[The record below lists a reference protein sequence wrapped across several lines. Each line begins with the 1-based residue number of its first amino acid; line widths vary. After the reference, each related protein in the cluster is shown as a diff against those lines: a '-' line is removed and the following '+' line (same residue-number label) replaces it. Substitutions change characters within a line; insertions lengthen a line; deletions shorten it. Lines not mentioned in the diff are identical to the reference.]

1 MTGTAG
7 VEAPASGRP
16 APPGA
21 VASVEDLR
29 VSFNTPR
36 GVVQALRSVTL
47 EVQPGEVVALV
58 GESGSGK
65 SVLGMSLLGL
75 VSRMRGAQ
83 VSGTVR
89 VADVEMLTNPDST
102 RRLVRREALGAV
114 FQDPLTSLDP
124 TMKIG
129 RQLTERGIT
138 RARALENLRAAGVP
152 EPERRFDQYPHELS
166 GGLRQRVSIA
176 MAIGTT
182 LPGGGVHT
190 VTDARGVPRLIVADE
205 PTTALDV
212 SVQAQVVL
220 LFDRLRRE
228 HGCAVL
234 FVTHDLGVAASIAD
248 RIAVM
253 YSGRLCELGA
263 AADVLQRPSHPYT
276 RALLEARVSIDTP
289 RAQAIRGIAGSP
301 PDPTAPPPGC
311 PYAPR
316 CPRAQEDCTVA
327 PPDPRPSPDGVAG
340 RIVACL
346 HPLSPADAEG
356 ADVESDADAAAD
368 STDIAHAA
376 DTADSTGS
384 APTPTASAPVAL
396 GERREEPA
404 LELHDVAKTFTLRG
418 PLGKAARHVHAVS
431 GVSLTVSAGGSL
443 ALVGESGC
451 GKTTTL
457 RMACG
462 LMRPDSGEVH
472 WGKDAGRPQLVFQD
486 AGSSLTPWRTVGGML
501 AEQLARR
508 GVERRQRRAGALEL
522 LEQVGL
528 DARAADAKPREL
540 SGGQRQRAAIARALA
555 SEPRLLICD
564 EPVSALDASLA
575 IRVLDLLAELR
586 TRLGVALLV
595 VTHDLGVAHRTADE
609 VAVMYRGKV
618 VEQGPTADI
627 FTRPAH
633 PYTQGLLAAIPTT
646 QPGRLSPSLAG
657 EPPSPVGDIVG
668 CSFRGRCPF
677 AQPFCAERAPAL
689 AAVGAEQLS
698 ACHFAEQVAAGT
710 AAARS
715 PDSPDVAV
723 PESAA
728 LSS

>member
-1 MTGTAG
+1 MSARESTSSAPDESRSG
-7 VEAPASGRP
+7 VGAP
-16 APPGA
+16 

-29 VSFNTPR
+29 VGFATQR
-36 GVVQALRSVTL
+36 GIVQALRSVTL
-47 EVQPGEVVALV
+47 EVMPGEVVALV

-75 VSRMRGAQ
+75 VSQMRGAQ
-83 VSGTVR
+83 VSGQVS
-89 VADVEMLTNPDST
+89 VAGVDMLNNPDST

-124 TMKIG
+124 TMKIE
-129 RQLTERGIT
+129 RQLTERGIK
-138 RARALENLRAAGVP
+138 RARALKNLRDAGVP
-152 EPERRFDQYPHELS
+152 DPERRLSQYPHELS

-176 MAIGTT
+176 MAIGTSV
-182 LPGGGVHT
+182 PAGGVHT
-190 VTDARGVPRLIVADE
+190 VTDPRGVPRLIVADE

-212 SVQAQVVL
+212 SVQAQIVL

-253 YSGRLCELGA
+253 YAGRLCEVGS
-263 AADVLQRPSHPYT
+263 AADVLQRSTHPYT
-276 RALLEARVSIDTP
+276 RALLEARVSVDTP
-289 RAQAIRGIAGSP
+289 RGAEVRGIAGAP

-316 CPRAQEDCTVA
+316 CTRAKEDCTVA
-327 PPDPRPSPDGVAG
+327 PPELRPAPGGPPS
-340 RIVACL
+340 RTVACL
-346 HPLSPADAEG
+346 HPLLEGDVPQQAAPSPSNGRAPRA
-356 ADVESDADAAAD
+356 
-368 STDIAHAA
+368 
-376 DTADSTGS
+376 S
-384 APTPTASAPVAL
+384 APTSEQEA
-396 GERREEPA
+396 A
-404 LELHDVAKTFTLRG
+404 LELRAVSKSFVVRG
-418 PLGKAARHVHAVS
+418 PTGKADRKVHAVNR
-431 GVSLTVSAGGSL
+431 VSLTVPAGGSV

-457 RMACG
+457 RLACALMA
-462 LMRPDSGEVH
+462 PDSGEVA
-472 WGKDAGRPQLVFQD
+472 WARGAGRPQLVFQD
-486 AGSSLTPWRTVGGML
+486 AGSSLTPWRTVGAML

-508 GVERRQRRAGALEL
+508 GVPRRERLSRAVEL
-522 LEQVGL
+522 LQQVGL
-528 DARAADAKPREL
+528 DERAAGAKPREL

-586 TRLGVALLV
+586 SRLGVALLV

-609 VAVMYRGKV
+609 VAVMYRGEV
-618 VEQGPTADI
+618 VEQGTTDQI

-646 QPGRLSPSLAG
+646 EPGRLSPSLAG
-657 EPPSPVGDIVG
+657 EPPSPVGEIVG
-668 CSFRGRCPF
+668 CSFQGRCSF
-677 AQPFCAERAPAL
+677 AQPLCAAQAPPL
-689 AAVGAEQLS
+689 APVGSHQLS

-710 AAARS
+710 APQHALPAERSDLTAA
-715 PDSPDVAV
+715 
-723 PESAA
+723 
-728 LSS
+728 

>member
-1 MTGTAG
+1 MTGAASTETLAAG
-7 VEAPASGRP
+7 PRAGQAP
-16 APPGA
+16 

-29 VSFNTPR
+29 VSFRTPR

-47 EVQPGEVVALV
+47 EVLPGEVVALV

-83 VSGTVR
+83 VTGTVS
-89 VADVEMLTNPDST
+89 VAGVEMLSNPDST

-138 RARALENLRAAGVP
+138 RSRALQNLRDAGVP
-152 EPERRFDQYPHELS
+152 EPERRFGQYPHELS

-176 MAIGTT
+176 MAIGTAPPT
-182 LPGGGVHT
+182 GGVHT
-190 VTDARGVPRLIVADE
+190 VTDARGVPKLIVADE

-220 LFDRLRRE
+220 LFDSLRRE

-234 FVTHDLGVAASIAD
+234 FVTHDLGVAASISD

-253 YSGRLCELGA
+253 YSGRLCEVGA
-263 AADVLQRPSHPYT
+263 AADVLERPSHPYT
-276 RALLEARVSIDTP
+276 RALLDARVSVDTP
-289 RAQAIRGIAGSP
+289 RGQAIRGIAGSP
-301 PDPTAPPPGC
+301 PDPMAPPPGC

-316 CPRAQEDCTVA
+316 CQRAQEDCTVA
-327 PPDPRPSPDGVAG
+327 PPDLGPSPDGVPDRA
-340 RIVACL
+340 VACL
-346 HPLSPADAEG
+346 HPMSAKDWFGP
-356 ADVESDADAAAD
+356 
-368 STDIAHAA
+368 
-376 DTADSTGS
+376 S
-384 APTPTASAPVAL
+384 APAPTAEQAPPAPHRRERRAEPAL

-404 LELHDVAKTFTLRG
+404 LELREVSKTFALRG
-418 PLGKAARHVHAVS
+418 RLGKAEQQVHAVS
-431 GVSLTVSAGGSL
+431 GVSLTVEAGGSL

-462 LMRPDSGEVH
+462 LIAPDSGDVRWSE
-472 WGKDAGRPQLVFQD
+472 DAGRPQLVFQD
-486 AGSSLTPWRTVGGML
+486 AGSSLTPWLTVGSML
-501 AEQLARR
+501 SEQLAKR
-508 GVERRQRRAGALEL
+508 GVERGQRRGAALEL
-522 LEQVGL
+522 LTQVGL
-528 DARAADAKPREL
+528 DARAAAAKPREL

-555 SEPRLLICD
+555 SQPKLLICD

-575 IRVLDLLAELR
+575 VRVLDLLAGLR
-586 TRLGVALLV
+586 ERLGVALLV

-609 VAVMYRGKV
+609 VAVMYRGQI
-618 VEQGPTADI
+618 VEQGPTGRI
-627 FTRPAH
+627 FGRPAH

-646 QPGRLSPSLAG
+646 EPGRLSPSLAG
-657 EPPSPVGDIVG
+657 EPPSPVGAVVG
-668 CSFRGRCPF
+668 CSFQARCPF
-677 AQPFCAERAPAL
+677 AQPQCRVETPPLAP
-689 AAVGAEQLS
+689 VDSEQLS
-698 ACHFAEQVAAGT
+698 ACHFAERVAAGT
-710 AAARS
+710 AAPRTL
-715 PDSPDVAV
+715 P
-723 PESAA
+723 
-728 LSS
+728 

>member
-1 MTGTAG
+1 MTTVEGAVEHAAG
-7 VEAPASGRP
+7 RDEVPS
-16 APPGA
+16 A

-29 VSFNTPR
+29 VSFHTHT

-47 EVQPGEVVALV
+47 AVMPGEVVALV

-75 VSRMRGAQ
+75 ASRMRGAR
-83 VSGTVR
+83 VSGNVS
-89 VADVEMLTNPDST
+89 VAGVDMLANPDST

-138 RARALENLRAAGVP
+138 RARAVENLRAAGVP
-152 EPERRFDQYPHELS
+152 EPERRLGQFPHELS

-182 LPGGGVHT
+182 PPTGAVHT
-190 VTDARGVPRLIVADE
+190 VTDPRGVPRLIVADE

-212 SVQAQVVL
+212 SVQAQIVL

-253 YSGRLCELGA
+253 YSGRLCEVGA
-263 AADVLQRPSHPYT
+263 AGEVLQRPSHPYT
-276 RALLEARVSIDTP
+276 RALLEARVSVDTP
-289 RAQAIRGIAGSP
+289 RGQTVRGIAGSP

-327 PPDPRPSPDGVAG
+327 PPELRPIPDSPS
-340 RIVACL
+340 RTVACL
-346 HPLSPADAEG
+346 HPLLEETDSPQALA
-356 ADVESDADAAAD
+356 SL
-368 STDIAHAA
+368 
-376 DTADSTGS
+376 
-384 APTPTASAPVAL
+384 ASAGDQSASSATARA
-396 GERREEPA
+396 GEEPA
-404 LELHDVAKTFTLRG
+404 LELRDVSKTFAMRG
-418 PLGKAARHVHAVS
+418 ALGRGGHDVHAVS
-431 GVSLTVSAGGSL
+431 GVSLTVPAGGSL

-457 RMACG
+457 RLACA
-462 LMRPDSGEVH
+462 LMEPDSGEIR
-472 WGKDAGRPQLVFQD
+472 WAKGAGRPQLVFQD
-486 AGSSLTPWRTVGGML
+486 AGSSLTPWLTVGAML

-508 GVERRQRRAGALEL
+508 GLSRRERRGAALEL
-522 LEQVGL
+522 LQQVGL
-528 DARAADAKPREL
+528 DERAAGAKPREL

-586 TRLGVALLV
+586 ARLGVALLV

-609 VAVMYRGKV
+609 VAVMYRGQV
-618 VEQGPTADI
+618 VEQGTTAQI
-627 FTRPAH
+627 FSRPAH

-646 QPGRLSPSLAG
+646 EPGRLSPSLAG
-657 EPPSPVGDIVG
+657 EPPSPVGEIAG
-668 CSFRGRCPF
+668 CSFQGRCPF
-677 AQPFCAERAPAL
+677 AQPVCAAQAPPL
-689 AAVGAEQLS
+689 APVGSDQLS
-698 ACHFAEQVAAGT
+698 ACHFAEGVAAGT
-710 AAARS
+710 APARALQS
-715 PDSPDVAV
+715 ESEPA
-723 PESAA
+723 EASAA
-728 LSS
+728 

>member
-1 MTGTAG
+1 MTGATGAG
-7 VEAPASGRP
+7 APAGAAVGP
-16 APPGA
+16 ATP
-21 VASVEDLR
+21 VASVADLR
-29 VSFNTPR
+29 VSFHTPR
-36 GVVQALRSVTL
+36 GIVQALRGVTL

-65 SVLGMSLLGL
+65 SVLGMSILGL

-83 VSGTVR
+83 VSGAVR
-89 VADVEMLTNPDST
+89 VADIEMLSNPDST

-124 TMKIG
+124 TMRIG

-138 RARALENLRAAGVP
+138 RARALENLSDAGVP

-182 LPGGGVHT
+182 PPSGGVQA

-253 YSGRLCELGA
+253 YSGRLCELGT

-316 CPRAQEDCTVA
+316 CPRAQEDCEGA
-327 PPDPRPSPDGVAG
+327 PPDPRASPDDALD
-340 RIVACL
+340 RTVACL
-346 HPLSPADAEG
+346 HPLGPTESAGPATAATTE
-356 ADVESDADAAAD
+356 ESTPAA
-368 STDIAHAA
+368 
-376 DTADSTGS
+376 
-384 APTPTASAPVAL
+384 
-396 GERREEPA
+396 RRARSDEPA
-404 LELHDVAKTFTLRG
+404 LELREVSKTFTLRG
-418 PLGKAARHVHAVS
+418 PLGKAARQVHAVC
-431 GVSLTVSAGGSL
+431 GVSLSVPAGGSL

-457 RMACG
+457 RLACG
-462 LMRPDSGEVH
+462 LMAPDSGAVR
-472 WGKDAGRPQLVFQD
+472 WGRDSGRPQLVFQD
-486 AGSSLTPWRTVGGML
+486 AGSSLTPWLTIGGML
-501 AEQLARR
+501 AEQLAKR
-508 GVERRQRRAGALEL
+508 GVERRERRAQALAL

-528 DARAADAKPREL
+528 DARAAAARPREL

-555 SEPRLLICD
+555 SQPQLLVCD

-609 VAVMYRGKV
+609 VAVMYRGQV
-618 VEQGPTADI
+618 VERGPTAEI
-627 FTRPAH
+627 FGRPAH

-646 QPGRLSPSLAG
+646 EPGRLSPSLAG
-657 EPPSPVGDIVG
+657 EPPSPVGVIAG
-668 CSFRGRCPF
+668 CSFQGRCPY
-677 AQPFCAERAPAL
+677 AQPLCAVETPPL
-689 AAVGAEQLS
+689 AAVHSEQLS
-698 ACHFAEQVAAGT
+698 ACHFAAQVGAGT
-710 AAARS
+710 AARRTLAS
-715 PDSPDVAV
+715 DEATVAAPDGAGVS
-723 PESAA
+723 
-728 LSS
+728 